1 MTKFS
6 LINPIIVGKMDT
18 RVEAKNGLEAAS
30 KFWSELGSYI
40 SGNVPKT
47 YITLKDKS
55 GNLSHYKIEEKIGK
69 SKTAEYTISE
79 FNVELSE
86 EKERKLKKAVKKYEK
101 KGKNLMK
108 EGGAVEE
115 KPKRDRSK
123 DSSSSSSSVD
133 SEDDDYYN
141 FRRYRTKMYSPLSL
155 LYYTPVIYGVDV
167 FFPTFTTTV
176 SPYVTLFVPF

>member
-1 MTKFS
+1 MTKFT
-6 LINPIIVGKMDT
+6 LINPVIVGKMET
-18 RVEAKNGLEAAS
+18 TVKAENGLEAAS

-47 YITLKDKS
+47 YITLKNDSDK
-55 GNLSHYKIEEKIGK
+55 LLHYKIEEKIGR

-79 FNVELSE
+79 FNVELSPDK
-86 EKERKLKKAVKKYEK
+86 EKKFKRAVKNYQK
-101 KGKNLMK
+101 KGRSLIK
-108 EGGAVEE
+108 EGGSIEG

-123 DSSSSSSSVD
+123 DSSSSSSMES
-133 SEDDDYYN
+133 DDDYYN
-141 FRRYRTKMYSPLSL
+141 FRRYRSRMYSPLNL

-167 FFPTFTTTV
+167 FFPTFTPTV

>member
-1 MTKFS
+1 MTKFT
-6 LINPIIVGKMDT
+6 LINPIIIGKMET
-18 RVEAKNGLEAAS
+18 KVKAENGLEAAS

-47 YITLKDKS
+47 YITLKNDS
-55 GNLSHYKIEEKIGK
+55 GKLSHYKIEEKIGN

-86 EKERKLKKAVKKYEK
+86 DKEKKLKRAVKKYQK
-101 KGKNLMK
+101 KGNSLMH
-108 EGGAVEE
+108 EGGAVET

-123 DSSSSSSSVD
+123 DSSSSSID
-133 SEDDDYYN
+133 SDDDDDYYN
-141 FRRYRTKMYSPLSL
+141 FRRYRSRMYSPLNL

>member
-1 MTKFS
+1 MMKFT
-6 LINPIIVGKMDT
+6 LINPVIVGKMET
-18 RVEAKNGLEAAS
+18 TIKAENGLEAAS

-47 YITLKDKS
+47 YISLEHDGK
-55 GNLSHYKIEEKIGK
+55 LLHYKIEEKLGR

-86 EKERKLKKAVKKYEK
+86 DKEKKLKRAVKKYEK
-101 KGKNLMK
+101 KGKKLIK
-108 EGGAVEE
+108 KGGSVEK

-123 DSSSSSSSVD
+123 DSSSSD
-133 SEDDDYYN
+133 SDSDSDDYYN
-141 FRRYRTKMYSPLSL
+141 FRRYRTHMYSPLNL

-167 FFPTFTTTV
+167 FFPTFTTTI

>member
-6 LINPIIVGKMDT
+6 LVNPVIIGKIET
-18 RVEAKNGLEAAS
+18 KVKAENGLEAAS

-47 YITLKDKS
+47 YITMKDDS
-55 GNLSHYKIEEKIGK
+55 GKLLHYKIVEKIGGTK
-69 SKTAEYTISE
+69 NAEYTISE
-79 FNVELSE
+79 FNVDLSSDK
-86 EKERKLKKAVKKYEK
+86 EKKFKSAVKKYQK

-108 EGGAVEE
+108 EGGAVDE

-123 DSSSSSSSVD
+123 DSSSSSSD
-133 SEDDDYYN
+133 SSGDDDYYN
-141 FRRYRTKMYSPLSL
+141 FRRYRSRMHSPLNL
-155 LYYTPVIYGVDV
+155 LYYTPAIYGVDV
-167 FFPTFTTTV
+167 FFPTFTATI